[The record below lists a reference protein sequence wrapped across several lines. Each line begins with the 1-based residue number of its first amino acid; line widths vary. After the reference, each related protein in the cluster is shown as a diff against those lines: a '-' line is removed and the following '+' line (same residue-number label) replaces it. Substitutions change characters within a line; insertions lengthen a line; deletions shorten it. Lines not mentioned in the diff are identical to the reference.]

1 VITSFASENLKRF
14 FDHPTFGD
22 QPQIA
27 FHKSRAHPSA
37 CEPKEL
43 GMSIVRDK
51 RSVNRREI
59 YRLEIGTAPGA
70 AFSLIVFTLASV

>member
-1 VITSFASENLKRF
+1 
-14 FDHPTFGD
+14 
-22 QPQIA
+22 
-27 FHKSRAHPSA
+27 
-37 CEPKEL
+37 
-43 GMSIVRDK
+43 MSIVRDK